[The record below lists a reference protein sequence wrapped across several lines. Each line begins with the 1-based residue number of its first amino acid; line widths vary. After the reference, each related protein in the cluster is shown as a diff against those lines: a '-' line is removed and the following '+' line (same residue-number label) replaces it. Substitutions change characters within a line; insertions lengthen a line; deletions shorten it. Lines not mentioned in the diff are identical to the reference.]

1 MTKEA
6 AVLAIS
12 LALIGGYHWARWQ
25 RAEATRRFAKA
36 AADTAGKGAWRAR
49 GVILLIG
56 VAAFAVINL
65 WVHGRGR

>member
-6 AVLAIS
+6 AVLAIT
-12 LALIGGYHWARWQ
+12 LALIAGYHWSRWQ
-25 RAEATRRFAKA
+25 RAEATRRLAKA
-36 AADTAGKGAWRAR
+36 AADTAGKGAWRTR

-56 VAAFAVINL
+56 FAAFAVINL